1 VITVAIMVAIT
12 VAVTGAIMGA
22 KKGNGIR
29 CDISARHLG
38 TAFGT
43 TFGMT
48 FGTTYRCGGDGCLA
62 QSTDESHKVF
72 IEFLK
77 VIAKGPVEIVES
89 AFWIRRI
96 TRESFA
102 ESTQVCHIFFRLA
115 LQKVKR

>member
-29 CDISARHLG
+29 CDISVGHLG
-38 TAFGT
+38 TS
-43 TFGMT
+43 FGMT

-102 ESTQVCHIFFRLA
+102 ELTQVCHIFFRLA